1 MIWLLF
7 FCIQLRRHGT
17 KHSSCFHFSVHH
29 NHRSKQQAMTE
40 IDKSFLDNVS
50 IKVIFVKILSVCIPI
65 SPRLCE
71 YLPPWCYCR
80 CENVSV
86 SSCWPVQAELLAWY
100 CCVVHGIPVVWP
112 EKKWLIV
119 SLVQWAV
126 SKAHTKLNG
135 MEYSNLL
142 YTCKSPCTLRLQQ
155 FYGLGR
161 VLILF

>member
-1 MIWLLF
+1 MYILIYLVILVHHMSIKLPLSMHYQYMYILKYLLICVHHMSIRLPLFMHYHYIYMRMVQLLVATLTSSQILCMIWLLF

-71 YLPPWCYCR
+71 YLPP
-80 CENVSV
+80 
-86 SSCWPVQAELLAWY
+86 
-100 CCVVHGIPVVWP
+100 
-112 EKKWLIV
+112 
-119 SLVQWAV
+119 
-126 SKAHTKLNG
+126 
-135 MEYSNLL
+135 
-142 YTCKSPCTLRLQQ
+142 
-155 FYGLGR
+155 
-161 VLILF
+161 